1 MLGARIAAPFS
12 RKISLFVQGRR
23 SLLSRVEASL
33 KGNEAP
39 VIWFHCPSVGE
50 FEQARPI
57 IERYKGRGGTARILL
72 TFFSPS
78 GYELRKDYKYA
89 DWVFYL
95 PMDSP
100 RNSSAFLDIVKPD
113 VAVFTKY
120 DYWYFYLTGLRK
132 RNIPTYIIS
141 AIYREEQPFF
151 KGWGKLW
158 RQMLRCFTAIYVQN
172 EESKSLLLWG
182 GYSNVVMAGDTRFD
196 RVNDIVSASSAPN
209 PVVERFV
216 QGKKVFVAG
225 STWPEDEKRIAQAIE
240 GKGLGVIIAP
250 HEVYPD
256 HIRKIQEVF
265 SQYKVVRYSQSPSD
279 KDLAEGDILLIDCIG
294 LLSSLYRYGQFA
306 YIGGGFGA
314 GIHNILE
321 AATYGKGVIFGP
333 KFHKFQEARDLIS
346 AGGAITYTSA
356 QELEEIIDLWSNDPQ
371 TISRVCE
378 ISKKY
383 VEEHVGA
390 TDIFL
395 KEVFS
400 L

>member
-57 IERYKGRGGTARILL
+57 IERYKSRGGTARILL

-182 GYSNVVMAGDTRFD
+182 GYSNVVMAGDTRYCLGIICTKPCSGEVCT
-196 RVNDIVSASSAPN
+196 R
-209 PVVERFV
+209 
-216 QGKKVFVAG
+216 
-225 STWPEDEKRIAQAIE
+225 EKGICGR
-240 GKGLGVIIAP
+240 
-250 HEVYPD
+250 
-256 HIRKIQEVF
+256 
-265 SQYKVVRYSQSPSD
+265 QY
-279 KDLAEGDILLIDCIG
+279 L
-294 LLSSLYRYGQFA
+294 
-306 YIGGGFGA
+306 
-314 GIHNILE
+314 
-321 AATYGKGVIFGP
+321 
-333 KFHKFQEARDLIS
+333 
-346 AGGAITYTSA
+346 AGG
-356 QELEEIIDLWSNDPQ
+356 
-371 TISRVCE
+371 
-378 ISKKY
+378 
-383 VEEHVGA
+383 
-390 TDIFL
+390 
-395 KEVFS
+395 
-400 L
+400 